1 MNADKQITER
11 RAHKRLP
18 IKERVLVFIIPS
30 TTGSMYHVVD
40 IAEGGLAFRYIG
52 QEEMTG
58 EIKQLSILIGDNLWL
73 DSLPVSPS
81 FDVPINNGYIPM
93 RKKGIRFGSLSSIQK
108 NKLQD
113 FLQKTAAGRNV

>member
-1 MNADKQITER
+1 MNADKKITER

-30 TTGSMYHVVD
+30 ATGSLYHVVD

-52 QEEMTG
+52 KEEMTG
-58 EIKQLSILIGDNLWL
+58 EISRLSMLVGDNLWL
-73 DSLPVSPS
+73 DSVPVSPS

-113 FLQKTAAGRNV
+113 FLQRTAAGRNV